1 MKQVKVWNQA
11 KHQWAVHASL
21 PAKMECPVPNAKRE
35 GWDDPADWETNLGG
49 KVMSKELFVS
59 QL

>member
-1 MKQVKVWNQA
+1 
-11 KHQWAVHASL
+11 VHASL

-49 KVMSKELFVS
+49 KVMSKEFVS
-59 QL
+59 EL